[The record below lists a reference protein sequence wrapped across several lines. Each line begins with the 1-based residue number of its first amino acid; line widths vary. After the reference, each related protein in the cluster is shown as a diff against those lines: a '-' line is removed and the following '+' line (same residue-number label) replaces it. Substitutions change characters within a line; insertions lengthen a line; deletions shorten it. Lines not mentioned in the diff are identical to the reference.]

1 MSLEPLLVAKHVAIE
16 DVDLAHDVF
25 KIARIGKDVTTKQIY
40 FDEPWMNEILPGGW
54 PTGTSTVITGS
65 GGTGKPLVGQVVAGS
80 WLRQGGGVV
89 FMSLQYP
96 SHEFIVEGLRRIPR
110 IELEDYA
117 GKVAF
122 IELDAEMDG
131 LTVESPGRIGS
142 RKSADRVRRHQRH
155 PRRLP
160 GSAARPG
167 RSRHRPLWFQRG
179 LHADRRGHGRSVPAA
194 GVHAATS
201 RHGRLMASTTAV
213 PVMRPARF
221 DPSIAPLSGDQADGA
236 CSIGRLIVTAW
247 SLRIVSM

>member
-1 MSLEPLLVAKHVAIE
+1 
-16 DVDLAHDVF
+16 
-25 KIARIGKDVTTKQIY
+25 
-40 FDEPWMNEILPGGW
+40 MNEILPGGW

-65 GGTGKPLVGQVVAGS
+65 GGTGKPLVGQVVAGN
-80 WLRQGGGVV
+80 WLRQGGDVV

-96 SHEFIVEGLRRIPR
+96 SREFIVEGLRRISR
-110 IELEDYA
+110 IELEDCA

-155 PRRLP
+155 PQRLP

-167 RSRHRPLWFQRG
+167 RSRR
-179 LHADRRGHGRSVPAA
+179 ADRRGHGRSVPAA

-236 CSIGRLIVTAW
+236 CSIGRLIVTPW